1 MPVSHP
7 TASASDTASPWHP
20 GELAIQR
27 QAGVVERMDSV
38 GRKFVRPFMPEQHRE
53 FFPLLPFVL
62 LGAVD
67 GDGDVWATMR
77 AGAPGF
83 LAAPDRHRLVVDTRR
98 EPSDPAEAGLEDG
111 DSVGLLGIDLA
122 TRRRNRVNG
131 VVHRIEGEDRFSIEV
146 GQSFGACPRYITN
159 RSCTPTRP
167 VGQPSPHA
175 PRCSDR
181 LDETARRIIASADSL
196 FVASYIE
203 GEHSRDGVRQVDVS
217 HRGGKPGFVRLD
229 ADGGLTVPEFN
240 GNLFFNTLG
249 NFVLNPKAG
258 LLFVDYTTGD
268 MLQMTGVA
276 EVILESPEIA
286 AFQGAER
293 LWRFMPGKVIHRP
306 AGLPLKWNQRP
317 DGASPS
323 VFLTGS
329 WDEASA
335 RLGARALAGSWRP
348 FRIARAVEESSK
360 VRSLVL
366 EAADGAAM
374 VPHLA
379 GQHLP
384 LRLVD
389 ADASAESGPAPSR
402 SYTLSSAPGD
412 QAYRI
417 SVKREGLV
425 SHRLHELREGDLVEV
440 QAPAGAFTIDASR
453 RRPAVLLAAGIGI
466 TPIVSMLRHLV
477 LEGVRT
483 GYRRPAWIFH
493 SAKTKAERAFD
504 GEIARL
510 AGAAE
515 GAIRRVRV
523 LGSAQGAKAIDDYDA
538 IGRIDL
544 DLLQAY
550 LPLADYDFYLCGP
563 AGFMQ
568 SLYDGLRSL
577 NIPDERIHAEAFG
590 PSGLKRSGL
599 TAVSARVDAGA
610 GAGAGAAP
618 SPVAARVVFSV
629 SGKQAT
635 WNPGDGSILEMAEQA
650 GLAPPYGCR
659 GGSCGTCKTR
669 ISEGRVAYL
678 TEPTTAVDDDEV
690 LICCAVPASAHVCLA
705 C

>member
-1 MPVSHP
+1 
-7 TASASDTASPWHP
+7 
-20 GELAIQR
+20 
-27 QAGVVERMDSV
+27 MDSF
-38 GRKFVRPFMPEQHRE
+38 GRQYVRTFMPEQHRE

-67 GDGDVWATMR
+67 PGGDVWATMR
-77 AGAPGF
+77 AGVPGF
-83 LAAPDRHRLVVDTRR
+83 LSAPDEHHLSVDTVR
-98 EPSDPAEAGLEDG
+98 EPADPADAGLEDG
-111 DSVGLLGIDLA
+111 DAVGLLGIDLM
-122 TRRRNRVNG
+122 TRRRNRLNG
-131 VVHRIEGEDRFSIEV
+131 IIRRTVGEDRFSIEV

-159 RSCTPTRP
+159 RSCVPTRP
-167 VGQPSPHA
+167 PGRTSPQA
-175 PRCSDR
+175 PRLADGM
-181 LDETARRIIASADSL
+181 DAEARRLIASADSL

-203 GEHSRDGVRQVDVS
+203 AKDSRDGRRQVDVS

-258 LLFVDYTTGD
+258 LLFVDYETGD

-276 EVILESPEIA
+276 EVILDSPEIA

-293 LWRFMPGKVIHRP
+293 LWRFMPRKVVHRP
-306 AGLPLKWNQRP
+306 AGLPLRWDRRP

-335 RLGARALAGSWRP
+335 RLQAQALAGRWRP
-348 FRIARAVEESSK
+348 FRIARATEESST

-366 EAADGAAM
+366 EAADGVAM

-389 ADASAESGPAPSR
+389 ADASAASGPAPIR

-412 QAYRI
+412 KLYRI
-417 SVKREGLV
+417 SVKRDGVVSQGL
-425 SHRLHELREGDLVEV
+425 HRLQEGELVEV
-440 QAPAGAFTIDASR
+440 QGPAGAFTIDASQ

-466 TPIVSMLRHLV
+466 TPILSMLRHLV

-483 GYRRPAWIFH
+483 RHRRPAWIFH
-493 SAKTKAERAFD
+493 SARTKAERAFD
-504 GEIARL
+504 REIAQL
-510 AGAAE
+510 AGASE
-515 GAIRRVRV
+515 GAVRRVRV
-523 LGSAQGAKAIDDYDA
+523 LGSGQGAKAVADYDA

-544 DLLQAY
+544 DLLQAH

-577 NIPDERIHAEAFG
+577 NIADERIHAESFG
-590 PSGLKRSGL
+590 PAGLKRSGL
-599 TAVSARVDAGA
+599 AASSGRAD
-610 GAGAGAAP
+610 AAP
-618 SPVAARVVFSV
+618 SPVAAEVVFSV
-629 SGKQAT
+629 SGRQAT
-635 WNPGDGSILEMAEQA
+635 WKPGDGSILEIAEKA
-650 GLAPPYGCR
+650 GLAPAYGCR
-659 GGSCGTCKTR
+659 SGSCGTCRTR
-669 ISEGRVAYL
+669 IGGGQVAYI
-678 TEPTTAVDDDEV
+678 TTPTAPVGADEALV
-690 LICCAVPASAHVCLA
+690 CCAVPATALVSVIC
-705 C
+705 